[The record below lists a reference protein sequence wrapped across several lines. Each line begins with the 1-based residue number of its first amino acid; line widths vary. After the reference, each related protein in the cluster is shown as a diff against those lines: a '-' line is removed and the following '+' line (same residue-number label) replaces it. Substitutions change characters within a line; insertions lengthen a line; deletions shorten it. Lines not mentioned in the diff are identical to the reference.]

1 MPALEQPLDLVKM
14 YLDSTVTVRLKGG
27 RHITGKLHGFDAHL
41 NLVLGD
47 ALEVKE
53 ATDDN
58 NSSTN
63 DDSNNSSRHFPMLFI
78 RGDSVILVSPV
89 NSNK

>member
-14 YLDSTVTVRLKGG
+14 CLDSTVTVRLKGG
-27 RHITGKLHGFDAHL
+27 RHVTGKLHGFDAHL

-47 ALEVKE
+47 VLEVKE
-53 ATDDN
+53 ESTDDTN
-58 NSSTN
+58 NTDS
-63 DDSNNSSRHFPMLFI
+63 SNNNSRHFPMLFI

-89 NSNK
+89 SNK